1 MNVFLDNINRLKLM
15 NSRAKAALVVTAL
28 NSVLTVLKFI
38 AYSATCSV
46 AVLADAWHS
55 FADIATSALVF
66 LSIVWVARTVGL
78 SKHSDHSEGSKDN
91 DISPRSE
98 SMFEKDMRGAP
109 TSRSTIARFFGLF
122 SRDMKIAFGI
132 GLFLVTVSVL
142 IFMKAARPSMMINS
156 SNLLV
161 TGIMFLLFSFC
172 SYGIYRYE
180 TRIGQLENSMGLIA
194 DGMHSKADMIASL
207 LTGLSLLLYTVG
219 VNVDRFVAL
228 LIGLFIFS
236 IASELIV
243 NSVVSP
249 WKKDSQ
255 LIQYR
260 FPVILASIL
269 KPTTW
274 KTMANALDA
283 KFNLGWPGFQIMIKM
298 ARCAFWGVVLV
309 GVWILAMNCVYVVG
323 PAQEAIVKRF
333 GRSLHYGRS
342 VPPGLHLK
350 LPWPIDK
357 VIKVDSK
364 TVRTVSIGIIEGEN
378 IYALLWT
385 REHAHEAPF
394 LSADNS
400 FFYPYAVVNYT
411 VKDVFKYIYRH
422 QFPDELIKNVANR
435 TISGIF
441 VTKPF
446 YEIATTYRKQLEIDI
461 ACLLQAELN
470 RLGCGVDIVDVY
482 LKDIHPPTPI
492 APSFE
497 KVIAAF
503 QEKQQIINDAQGYQN
518 SAIPSA
524 RGDAVRQKD
533 EAVAYSIEKRQNA
546 MGQTARFLSRLAAYQ
561 DEKSITRKRLYLDAM
576 KDALT
581 QNRKILLD
589 PSAGAPEL
597 WIGFEELFGMSAFE
611 EQHY

>member
-1 MNVFLDNINRLKLM
+1 MNVFFDNINRLKLM
-15 NSRAKAALVVTAL
+15 NRRAKAALVVTAL

-78 SKHSDHSEGSKDN
+78 FEQSDHSDGSKDS
-91 DISPRSE
+91 DIPPRSE
-98 SMFEKDMRGAP
+98 SIFEKDKRGAP
-109 TSRSTIARFFGLF
+109 TSRSTIARFFDLF

-132 GLFLVTVSVL
+132 GLFLATVSVL
-142 IFMKAARPSMMINS
+142 IFIKAARPSMINL
-156 SNLLV
+156 SNSLV
-161 TGIMFLLFSFC
+161 VGIMFLLFSFC

-180 TRIGQLENSMGLIA
+180 TRIGQLENSMGLMA

-219 VNVDRFVAL
+219 VDVDRLVAL

-249 WKKDSQ
+249 WKKDSR

-260 FPVILASIL
+260 FPVIMASIL

-274 KTMANALDA
+274 KTMAHALDT

-298 ARCAFWGVVLV
+298 ARCAFWGAVLV

-333 GRSLHYGRS
+333 GRPLHYGRS
-342 VPPGLHLK
+342 IPPGLHRK

-400 FFYPYAVVNYT
+400 FFYPYVVVNYI

-435 TISGIF
+435 IISGIF

-461 ACLLQAELN
+461 ACLLQADLN
-470 RLGCGVDIVDVY
+470 RLDCGVDIVDVY
-482 LKDIHPPTPI
+482 LKDIHPPIPI
-492 APSFE
+492 ASSFE
-497 KVIAAF
+497 QVIAAF

-524 RGDAVRQKD
+524 RGDAVSQKD
-533 EAVAYSIEKRQNA
+533 KAAAYSIEKRQNA
-546 MGQTARFLSRLAAYQ
+546 VGQTARFLSQLAAYQ
-561 DEKSITRKRLYLDAM
+561 DEKSITRKRLYLNAM

-589 PSAGAPEL
+589 PSADAPEL
-597 WIGFEELFGMSAFE
+597 WIGFEELFGMSASD
-611 EQHY
+611 QYH